1 MSARSSLLPR
11 PYRVVERH
19 EETADTA
26 TLALEAEDGA
36 PLEFAPGQFNMLYAF
51 GRGEAP
57 ISLSGDPASPQRLLH
72 TIRAAGPVTE
82 ALAGLRPGERLGLRG
97 PYGSRWPVEQSEGG
111 DVLVI
116 AGGLGLAPLRPAI
129 YRLLAARERYG
140 RIVVLYGARGPDGL
154 LYRAELERWR
164 SRLDLEVEVTVD
176 HADGTWRGD
185 VGVVPSLIPR
195 ARFSPEDAVAM
206 VCGPEVMMRFAVAA
220 LLERGLGPGQ
230 IHLSLERNMKCG
242 VVQCGHCQLGP
253 VLVCRDGPVLP
264 YARLGKLLT
273 VHEL

>member
-1 MSARSSLLPR
+1 MSARSALLPR
-11 PYRVVERH
+11 PYRVVERY

-57 ISLSGDPASPQRLLH
+57 ISLSGDPASPHRLLH

-97 PYGSRWPVEQSEGG
+97 PYGSRWPVEESEGR
-111 DVLVI
+111 DVLVV

-140 RIVVLYGARGPDGL
+140 RIAILYGARGPDGL
-154 LYRAELERWR
+154 LYRAELERLR

-195 ARFSPEDAVAM
+195 ARFSPGDAVAM
-206 VCGPEVMMRFAVAA
+206 VCGPEVMMRFTVAA
-220 LLERGLGPGQ
+220 LLERGLGPEQ

-264 YARLGKLLT
+264 YARLGELLT

>member
-1 MSARSSLLPR
+1 VSARSALLPR
-11 PYRVVERH
+11 PYRVVERY

-57 ISLSGDPASPQRLLH
+57 ISLSGDPASPHRLLH

-97 PYGSRWPVEQSEGG
+97 PYGSRWPVEESEGR
-111 DVLVI
+111 DVLVV

-140 RIVVLYGARGPDGL
+140 RIAILYGARGPDGL
-154 LYRAELERWR
+154 LYRAELERLR

-195 ARFSPEDAVAM
+195 ARFSPGDAVAM
-206 VCGPEVMMRFAVAA
+206 VCGPEVMMRFTVAA
-220 LLERGLGPGQ
+220 LLERGLGPEQ

-264 YARLGKLLT
+264 YARLGELLT

>member
-1 MSARSSLLPR
+1 MSARSALLPR
-11 PYRVVERH
+11 PYRVVERY

-26 TLALEAEDGA
+26 TLALDAEDGA
-36 PLEFAPGQFNMLYAF
+36 PLEFAAGQFNMLYAF

-57 ISLSGDPASPQRLLH
+57 ISLSGDPASPHRLLH

-97 PYGSRWPVEQSEGG
+97 PYGSRWPVEESEGR
-111 DVLVI
+111 DVLVV

-140 RIVVLYGARGPDGL
+140 RIAILYGARGPDGL

-195 ARFSPEDAVAM
+195 ARFSRGDAVAM
-206 VCGPEVMMRFAVAA
+206 VCGPEVMMRFTVAA
-220 LLERGLGPGQ
+220 LLERGLGPEQ

-264 YARLGKLLT
+264 YARLGELLT

>member
-1 MSARSSLLPR
+1 MSIRSSLLPR
-11 PYRVVERH
+11 TFQVVERH

-26 TLALEAEDGA
+26 TLMLEAEDGA

-57 ISLSGDPASPQRLLH
+57 ISLSGDPASPRRLLH
-72 TIRAAGPVTE
+72 TIRAAGPVTA

-97 PYGSRWPVEQSEGG
+97 PYGSRWPVEESEGR

-140 RIVVLYGARGPDGL
+140 RIAVLYGARGPDGL
-154 LYRAELERWR
+154 LYRAELESWR

-176 HADGTWRGD
+176 HANGAWHGD

-220 LLERGLGPGQ
+220 LLERGLAPEQ
-230 IHLSLERNMKCG
+230 VHLSLERNMRCG
-242 VVQCGHCQLGP
+242 VAQCGHCQLGP
-253 VLVCRDGPVLP
+253 FLVCRDGPVLP
-264 YARLGKLLT
+264 YTRLGELLT
-273 VHEL
+273 IHEL

>member
-72 TIRAAGPVTE
+72 TIRAAGPVPE

>member
-1 MSARSSLLPR
+1 MSIRSSLLPR
-11 PYRVVERH
+11 TFRVVERH

-82 ALAGLRPGERLGLRG
+82 ALAGLRPGEHLALRG
-97 PYGSRWPVEQSEGG
+97 PYGSRWPVEESEGK

-154 LYRAELERWR
+154 LYRAELESWR

-176 HADGTWRGD
+176 HANGAWHGD

-195 ARFSPEDAVAM
+195 ARFSPADAVAM
-206 VCGPEVMMRFAVAA
+206 VCGPEVMMRFTVAA
-220 LLERGLGPGQ
+220 LLERGLAPEQ
-230 IHLSLERNMKCG
+230 IHLSLERNMRCG
-242 VVQCGHCQLGP
+242 VAQCGHCQLGP
-253 VLVCRDGPVLP
+253 FLVCRDGPVLP
-264 YARLGKLLT
+264 YTRLGELLT
-273 VHEL
+273 IHEL